1 MKKSKYAF
9 LSGALIAM
17 LSMSGCSTNAI
28 PELSDEEMH
37 QVEEYAAHLLLK
49 YDANYEGTTV
59 TMEEMEAQRAELERR
74 ARVQAEIAR
83 QQAMAVPEV
92 PDTPEESG
100 NVGGGGSSSGGIAV
114 YTDIDDFLQEPSLE
128 INYTGYDVCASYP
141 SNAESNDW
149 QGVVRATTGNQ
160 LIVFHYTVQNTGSE
174 DTVLDM
180 PSKGAKF
187 NFRINGSVSKP
198 ALRTLRLDEF
208 SMFMETIP
216 AGGSKDAVLIVEVD
230 SATASAISG
239 LKMTLRYGDKRSEL
253 TLL

>member
-1 MKKSKYAF
+1 MKKYKYAF
-9 LSGALIAM
+9 WGGAIAVM
-17 LSMSGCSTNAI
+17 FSLGACTTNAI

-37 QVEEYAAHLLLK
+37 QVEEYAAQLLLK

-83 QQAMAVPEV
+83 QQALAI
-92 PDTPEESG
+92 PEEPETAEASG
-100 NVGGGGSSSGGIAV
+100 SGGDNGSSSGEVAV

-128 INYTGYDVCASYP
+128 INFTGYDVCSVYP

-149 QGVVRATTGNQ
+149 QGVVRATEGNQ
-160 LIVFHYTVQNTGSE
+160 LIVFHYTVQNTSGE
-174 DTVLDM
+174 DVVLDM

-208 SMFMETIP
+208 SMFLETIP
-216 AGGSKDAVLIVEVD
+216 AGGSKEAVLIVEVD